1 MQIPSTTFPTLDAA
15 DWERLQASAQ
25 LFPDGH
31 VFFREGESSRG
42 SAHAILAICSGQV
55 EIVSSGS
62 GGRVPI
68 LRTLKPGEFFGLVGF
83 LATEQHTATCQASG
97 ETAVA
102 VLSAQDLKRLQQT
115 NPAAYTRLLW
125 GCASQLAKD
134 LRACNQRLM
143 AAMDKLQSR

>member
-1 MQIPSTTFPTLDAA
+1 M
-15 DWERLQASAQ
+15 
-25 LFPDGH
+25 
-31 VFFREGESSRG
+31 
-42 SAHAILAICSGQV
+42 
-55 EIVSSGS
+55 
-62 GGRVPI
+62 
-68 LRTLKPGEFFGLVGF
+68 
-83 LATEQHTATCQASG
+83 
-97 ETAVA
+97 A